1 MTIEKAGHRFGGT
14 WTELKLDAVE
24 YYMKCYTKALTA
36 AGMDTW
42 YIDAFAGPGD
52 REVDRETG
60 GIFEQAPISIVTEIL
75 DGSALRAM
83 KISPPFNHFI
93 FIEQRP
99 DFCEALDAIK
109 AREKSR
115 DITVLRGDA
124 NSELAALMKRQPWSL
139 RDKSRAR
146 GVVFL
151 DPYAMQVDWTTLEAL
166 ASSMVLDVWYLFPLR
181 DVTRQLARDFKGI
194 GPKAPKLDRTLS
206 PRWREL
212 YDLPEPEPDVWNG
225 GLFDTPPEPAE
236 LKRMATKKQIETW
249 FHGVLDDKFPF
260 VSEPLPIL
268 TEGGRHTF
276 SLFLCVSNPAPQATD
291 LAKKFVRYVNKNYGP
306 K

>member
-1 MTIEKAGHRFGGT
+1 MAAERVGHRFGGA

-24 YYMKCYTKALTA
+24 YYMKCYTRALTSA
-36 AGMDTW
+36 RMDTW

-52 REVDRETG
+52 REVDREAG
-60 GIFEQAPISIVTEIL
+60 GIFEGEPIRTITEVL

-83 KISPPFNHFI
+83 KIDPPFNHFI

-99 DFCEALDAIK
+99 DFCEALNAIK
-109 AREKSR
+109 VREKTR

-124 NSELAALMKRQPWSL
+124 NSELVALMGRSPWNL
-139 RDKSRAR
+139 RDLSRSR

-151 DPYAMQVDWTTLEAL
+151 DPYAMQIDWTTLEAL
-166 ASSMVLDVWYLFPLR
+166 AASRVLDVWYLFPLR
-181 DVTRQLARDFKGI
+181 DVTRQLANDFSGV
-194 GPKAPKLDRTLS
+194 GPKAPKLDRMLS

-212 YDLPEPEPDVWNG
+212 YNLAEPQADTLG
-225 GLFDTPPEPAE
+225 GLFDEPAE

-249 FHGVLDDKFPF
+249 FHGVLGDKFPF
-260 VSEPLPIL
+260 VSDPLPIL
-268 TEGGRHTF
+268 VDGGRHAF
-276 SLFLCVSNPAPQATD
+276 SLFLCVSNPAKQATE
-291 LAKKFVRYVNKNYGP
+291 LAEKFVRYVNRNYGP